1 MNDEPT
7 VTIDGVAYKIDD
19 LSDKAKAIVESMQF
33 AEAEIRRAK
42 GIIAVL
48 ETSKLAYQVDLK
60 NNLPPS
66 SIDAITGD
74 HELN

>member
-1 MNDEPT
+1 MNDGPT

-19 LSDKAKAIVESMQF
+19 LSDNAKAILESMQF

-42 GIIAVL
+42 GLIAVL
-48 ETSKLAYQVDLK
+48 ETSKLAYQADLK

-66 SIDAITGD
+66 SSDSITQGS
-74 HELN
+74 EVN

>member
-1 MNDEPT
+1 MNDGPT
-7 VTIDGVAYKIDD
+7 VTIDGVAYKLDD

-42 GIIAVL
+42 GLIAVL

-60 NNLPPS
+60 NNLPAS
-66 SIDAITGD
+66 SSDAITGGS
-74 HELN
+74 ELN